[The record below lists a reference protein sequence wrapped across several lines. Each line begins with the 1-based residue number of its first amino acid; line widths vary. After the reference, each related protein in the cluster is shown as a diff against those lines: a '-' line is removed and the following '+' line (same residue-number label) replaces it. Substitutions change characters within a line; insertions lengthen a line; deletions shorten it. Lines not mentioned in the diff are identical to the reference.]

1 MVTLLSLLTLF
12 LLAIFAIGIA
22 FYMQEKQSHQ
32 IEQDYKEQ
40 YLANSLKLEEAL
52 EDWLVMLELPQFED
66 QKKRKEAAS
75 RLSIVLIERLLL
87 VQKPS

>member
-1 MVTLLSLLTLF
+1 MVTLLSLLALF
-12 LLAIFAIGIA
+12 LLAICAICIA
-22 FYMQEKQSHQ
+22 CNMPYKPDPK
-32 IEQDYKEQ
+32 IEEDYKQQ
-40 YLANSLKLEEAL
+40 YLTKSLKLEEAL

-66 QKKRKEAAS
+66 QMKRKAAAN

>member
-1 MVTLLSLLTLF
+1 MVTLLNLLTLF